1 MNIVYLVLVFK
12 LTAIDGVATTTIHQV
27 NYKQCQINAATLEK
41 DNSVVRRAYCV
52 VGVK

>member
-12 LTAIDGVATTTIHQV
+12 LTAIDGIATTTVPQV
-27 NYKQCQINAATLEK
+27 NYKQCQINASTLEK
-41 DNSVVRRAYCV
+41 DGRVVRRAYCI

>member
-12 LTAIDGVATTTIHQV
+12 LTAIDGVATTTVPQV
-27 NYKQCQINAATLEK
+27 NYKQCQINAATLAK
-41 DNSVVRRAYCV
+41 DKHTVRRAYCV